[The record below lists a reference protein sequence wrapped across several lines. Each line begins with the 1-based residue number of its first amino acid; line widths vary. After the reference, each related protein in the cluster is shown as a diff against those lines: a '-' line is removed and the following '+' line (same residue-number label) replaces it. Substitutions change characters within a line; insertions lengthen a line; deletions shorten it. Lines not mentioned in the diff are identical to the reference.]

1 MESLIAS
8 YELNFS
14 KFNDLLK
21 EHKAIIS
28 GSSVLSLYLD
38 NMFVPNDIDIWIP
51 LGNYKSYFLDYMKGG
66 TKAVGKYYTP
76 TAYYP
81 EKYDEISK
89 KFLKFFWSSGF
100 DEKELSSKTTV
111 NEKTLNLDK
120 DEIDN
125 TYQNTPIGLNY
136 IYKVIEFSNESG
148 KKIQLVFIKHT
159 TPVEFI
165 DRFFDLSVC
174 KTWYNPLTNII
185 ETKDKENTSKKLMY
199 ISYNCSYEKL
209 HPKNKDRVEKYKS
222 RGFTLIKNP
231 KYTTE
236 KKPVEKQA
244 EVKPVKKQAE
254 VKPVKKEIELK
265 DEFLNLLVSIN
276 EKLKLSESSSFSKDE
291 KIKLPVIPPIP
302 EPSSIFDAP
311 LPTTVEEYKETSKK
325 MYSLLLKNEFE
336 KTSVIKYHSYLCD
349 PLMLSKMSMSW
360 ILISSASLKWYID
373 NESALVKESAE
384 KYYPLLQS
392 YIQGPTTINELINCV
407 NCLRDLINKKEE
419 VRKVLYYAESM
430 KYINKIGT
438 SIWNALTL
446 EEKANIYRF
455 VSPASDYGVSI
466 GDFYKNYRL

>member
-1 MESLIAS
+1 M
-8 YELNFS
+8 
-14 KFNDLLK
+14 
-21 EHKAIIS
+21 
-28 GSSVLSLYLD
+28 
-38 NMFVPNDIDIWIP
+38 
-51 LGNYKSYFLDYMKGG
+51 
-66 TKAVGKYYTP
+66 
-76 TAYYP
+76 
-81 EKYDEISK
+81 
-89 KFLKFFWSSGF
+89 
-100 DEKELSSKTTV
+100 
-111 NEKTLNLDK
+111 
-120 DEIDN
+120 
-125 TYQNTPIGLNY
+125 
-136 IYKVIEFSNESG
+136 
-148 KKIQLVFIKHT
+148 
-159 TPVEFI
+159 
-165 DRFFDLSVC
+165 
-174 KTWYNPLTNII
+174 
-185 ETKDKENTSKKLMY
+185 
-199 ISYNCSYEKL
+199 
-209 HPKNKDRVEKYKS
+209 
-222 RGFTLIKNP
+222 
-231 KYTTE
+231 
-236 KKPVEKQA
+236 
-244 EVKPVKKQAE
+244 
-254 VKPVKKEIELK
+254 KPVKKEIELK